1 MNVLIPSLASQ
12 EIKIV
17 PREYYNASD
26 FIVILIEDGSGKKQT
41 VTGVTGQTEGNYFKL
56 SVAFTILILNS
67 TYSLEVQKADQSVIY
82 KGKVFCT
89 DRINKRYKAS
99 LNTGEYSQHTPNN
112 LNQKYIIVDGG
123 STDEAPIGGGGGG
136 GGGSNDVIICH
147 DEGVMSGLTSAFQ
160 ICNLYCVTINDTTYD
175 DWYLPSKEEAEEI
188 YPWISILN
196 TSAERYNY
204 DPYYLPEVVGT
215 PSGPSQTNQY
225 YWTSTENVNSPT
237 FAFVYQKWIYL
248 PPISSLL
255 KDIPENCYLSEVD
268 CNGTYYR
275 TKKTRV
281 RPVRFEAG
289 VDGSITGNLGEKGY
303 GGIVAASYTLNGV
316 EGALIISPTEPKPA
330 DGYTQWSDLGQ
341 VTTGATSETDG
352 AANSAIVLALET

>member
-56 SVAFTILILNS
+56 SVAFTILIENS

-89 DRINKRYKAS
+89 SKINKKYKAS
-99 LNTGEYSQHTPNN
+99 LNTGKYSQHTPNN

-123 STDEAPIGGGGGG
+123 STNEAPIGGGGGG
-136 GGGSNDVIICH
+136 GGGNDVIICH

-160 ICNLYCVTINDTTYD
+160 ICDLYCVTINNTTYD
-175 DWYLPSKEEAEEI
+175 DWYLPSKKEAEEI
-188 YPWISILN
+188 YPYIPIIN
-196 TSAERYNY
+196 NSATRFGY

-237 FAFVYQKWIYL
+237 FSFVYQRWIYL
-248 PPISSLL
+248 SPIANLL
-255 KDIPENCYLSEVD
+255 KDVPENCYLSQVN
-268 CNGTYYR
+268 CSGTYYR
-275 TKKTRV
+275 TKKARV

-289 VDGSITGNLGEKGY
+289 VEGGFSGNLGEKGY
-303 GGIVAASYTLNGV
+303 GGIIAGSYTLNGV
-316 EGALIISPTEPKPA
+316 NGALIVSPTEPKLA

>member
-1 MNVLIPSLASQ
+1 MNVLIPSLSPQ
-12 EIKIV
+12 EIRIV
-17 PREYYNASD
+17 PREYNDSSN

-41 VTGVTGQTEGNYFKL
+41 VTGVTGQVEGNYFKL
-56 SVAFTILILNS
+56 SVSFNILVLNS
-67 TYSLEVQKADQSVIY
+67 TYSLEVQKADESVIY

-89 DRINKRYKAS
+89 NRINKKHKTS
-99 LNTGEYSQHTPNN
+99 LNIGEYSEHTPNE

-136 GGGSNDVIICH
+136 VGGSDVIICH

-160 ICNLYCVTINDTTYD
+160 ICDLYCVTINDTTYD
-175 DWYLPSKEEAEEI
+175 DWYLPSKEEAEAI

-196 TSAERYNY
+196 TSAENYNY
-204 DPYYLPEVVGT
+204 DPYYLPEVIGT

-237 FAFVYQKWIYL
+237 FSYVYQKWIYL
-248 PPISSLL
+248 APISVLL
-255 KDIPENCYLSEVD
+255 KDIAENCYLSEVN
-268 CNGTYYR
+268 CGGTYYR

-281 RPVRFEAG
+281 RPVRFEPGA
-289 VDGSITGNLGEKGY
+289 DGSLTGGLGENAY

-352 AANSAIVLALET
+352 AANSAIVLALENA